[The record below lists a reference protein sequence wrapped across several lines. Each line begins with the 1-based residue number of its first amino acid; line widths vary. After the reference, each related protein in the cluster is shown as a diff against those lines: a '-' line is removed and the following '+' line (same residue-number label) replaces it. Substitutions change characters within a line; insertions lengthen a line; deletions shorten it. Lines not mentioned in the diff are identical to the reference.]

1 MKKQVIVNEIHRK
14 KEECENNPNLSPV
27 DVVNDILDFV
37 NKCPDEETQVKKVDK
52 WLPKKEHID
61 TLFKIYNTRRLD
73 RDDKLV
79 ILDIYNTFLELI
91 GTPRV

>member
-37 NKCPDEETQVKKVDK
+37 NKCPDEETEVKKVDK

-61 TLFKIYNTRRLD
+61 TLFKIYNTRQLT

-79 ILDIYNTFLELI
+79 VLDIYNNFLELL
-91 GTPRV
+91 GEPRV

>member
-1 MKKQVIVNEIHRK
+1 MNKKVIVNEIHRK
-14 KEECENNPNLSPV
+14 KKECENNPNLSPV

-37 NKCPDEETQVKKVDK
+37 NKCPDEESEVKKVDK

-61 TLFKIYNTRRLD
+61 TLFKIYNTRQLT

-91 GTPRV
+91 GTPRA

>member
-14 KEECENNPNLSPV
+14 KEECENNPNLSSV

-37 NKCPDEETQVKKVDK
+37 NKCPDEDTEMKKVDK

-61 TLFKIYNTRRLD
+61 TLFKIYNTRQLT

-79 ILDIYNTFLELI
+79 ILDIYNTFLELV
-91 GTPRV
+91 GAPRV